1 LTNNAADDE
10 YEEEQVDEKSKLFAK
25 KKLKVMKRRDNL
37 SKFKDY
43 YYELMQNQ
51 NKNQVSDGNSD
62 FSKRDS

>member
-10 YEEEQVDEKSKLFAK
+10 YEEEQVDEKPKLFAK